1 MKKTIY
7 LFLSFLLFNMLIGA
21 SLFAQNGTIGIK
33 QLKVR
38 NAQDVASTPKE
49 KEQYLETRLARVA
62 AYKKDLEN
70 RLQQVM
76 ASPDRNTPK
85 MQQTEKLL
93 RDELLLLEEKMTLWK
108 EKNNYQPKKIT
119 K

>member
-38 NAQDVASTPKE
+38 NAQEKHPKCNKLKNCCE
-49 KEQYLETRLARVA
+49 MSY
-62 AYKKDLEN
+62 YYSKK
-70 RLQQVM
+70 
-76 ASPDRNTPK
+76 K
-85 MQQTEKLL
+85 
-93 RDELLLLEEKMTLWK
+93 
-108 EKNNYQPKKIT
+108 
-119 K
+119 